1 MTLSDLLAK
10 LSGVEETPDGYLATC
25 PSHSDSHAS
34 LRVTVSE
41 AGKVLVKCRAMCET
55 SDVVKAL
62 GLTMRDLARMVPG
75 KDVPAVKKATSAL
88 PASPAAI
95 AALKMRLD
103 GYASALEAALD
114 GADSY
119 EGEYDDARSAA
130 AYAED
135 RFGIL
140 PDDIA
145 RLGLGFVDD
154 IGGGPRLVVPFRTPE
169 GIARGFQ
176 ARALDKEAAVRWQ
189 GPKSP
194 EGGSWSPLGYFP
206 GSSGWDEVLIC
217 EGPGD
222 ALTGAALGYD
232 TIGVA
237 GASRVNNPAI
247 VDEVAA
253 WIGDRE
259 AIVAGDGDPAGRRFS
274 ATLAEG
280 LTSRGVRVRILQVA
294 DGLDLTDWRKAD
306 PQGFSRDV
314 IRAIMQAKPVANREA
329 ALLAWDE
336 DTYALSD
343 LGGARYLRDFLQS
356 RESGVKY
363 TAEAGFLLL
372 ERGVWRIDDRQ
383 AVRTHAQAVAD
394 VVKRLA
400 REANFAAQDGKTE
413 EERDRAKKRAGRFTR
428 YSQHVQTTRGIDSML
443 RELQA
448 VEGVPASINDFD
460 QHPDLLAVNNGVID
474 LRTGELRP
482 HDPELLLSRRISLDY
497 DPNAKA
503 TRWEAFLA
511 EVFPRDKDMPAFM
524 RRLTGY
530 GITGHTTEQ
539 CFVIHL
545 GKGANGKSVFTDTLT
560 EVFREITTT
569 TPFSTFET
577 KPSGGIPNDLA
588 ALKGARLVMASE
600 GEQGKRM
607 AEAVLKRVTGR
618 DLIAARFMRQEFFEF
633 RPAFLLQLATNFEPQ
648 FRGQDEGLWRR
659 VKLVN
664 WERYFAPHERDPR
677 LSAKLL
683 DEAQGILAW
692 AVRGAKEWY
701 AQGLGDPS
709 TVLEASKQYRQTSDI
724 LQGFLPGKY
733 VLSDDDAHVVP
744 GKTLWE
750 DFRNWAEEENLR
762 DLQGWSQRAFYGAL
776 KERGAHQKKASTG
789 QVFVGIQRAPRV
801 TAAPEEAAPAAA
813 PEPGRAAEGSQAVF
827 SSSTLSAPDLDSL
840 I

>member
-1 MTLSDLLAK
+1 MTLSDLLARF
-10 LSGVEETPDGYLATC
+10 SDVEEDTDGYLATC
-25 PSHSDSHAS
+25 PAHDDTRAS

-41 AGKVLVKCRAMCET
+41 AGKVLVRCRAMCET
-55 SDVVKAL
+55 PAVMSAI
-62 GLTMRDLARMVPG
+62 GLTMRDLARMTPGDEVPRN
-75 KDVPAVKKATSAL
+75 VKATSAIA
-88 PASPAAI
+88 ASPAAI
-95 AALKMRLD
+95 ASLAVKLD
-103 GYASALEAALD
+103 GYASVLIDADAQADGYDGELAEARNAI
-114 GADSY
+114 
-119 EGEYDDARSAA
+119 
-130 AYAED
+130 AYAAD
-135 RFGIL
+135 RFGISM
-140 PDDIA
+140 DA
-145 RLGLGFVDD
+145 VERLGLGFVDD
-154 IGGGPRLVVPFRTPE
+154 IGGGPRLVVPFRTPD
-169 GIARGFQ
+169 GVARGFQ
-176 ARALDKEAAVRWQ
+176 ARALAADAAVRWQ

-206 GSSGWDEVLIC
+206 GASGWEEVLIC

-222 ALTGAALGYD
+222 ALTAAALGYD
-232 TIGVA
+232 TIGIA
-237 GASRVNNPAI
+237 GAARVNNPAI
-247 VDEVAA
+247 LDEVAA

-259 AIVAGDGDPAGRRFS
+259 AVIAGDGDPAGRRFS

-280 LTSRGVRVRILQVA
+280 LTKRDIRVRVLNMA
-294 DGLDLTDWRKAD
+294 DGLDLTDWRKKD

-314 IRAIMQAKPVANREA
+314 IRAITQARPVKSREA

-343 LGGARYLRDFLQS
+343 LGGARYLRDYLKGRS
-356 RESGVKY
+356 SGVKY

-372 ERGVWRIDDRQ
+372 EDGVWRIDDRQ

-394 VVKRLA
+394 VVKKLA
-400 REANFAAQDGKTE
+400 RDANVAKDEGGTDT
-413 EERDRAKKRAGRFTR
+413 ERDRAKARAGRFTR
-428 YSQHVQTTRGIDSML
+428 YSQHVQTSRGIDSML

-482 HDPELLLSRRISLDY
+482 HDPDLLLSRKVSLTYRPDARA
-497 DPNAKA
+497 P
-503 TRWEAFLA
+503 RWEEFLA
-511 EVFPRDKDMPAFM
+511 QVFPRDKHMPDFM
-524 RRLTGY
+524 RRLVGY

-569 TPFSTFET
+569 TPFSTFES

-607 AEAVLKRVTGR
+607 AEAMLKRVTGR

-633 RPAFLLQLATNFEPQ
+633 RPAFLLQMGTNFEPQ

-677 LSAKLL
+677 LGDKLL
-683 DEAQGILAW
+683 EEAEGILAW
-692 AVRGAKEWY
+692 AVRGSREWF
-701 AQGLGDPS
+701 ANGLGDPA
-709 TVLEASKQYRQTSDI
+709 TVREASKQYRDTSDI
-724 LQGFLPGKY
+724 LQGFLPGVFELADEEHK
-733 VLSDDDAHVVP
+733 VP
-744 GKTLWE
+744 GAALW
-750 DFRNWAEEENLR
+750 DAFQAWAEEENLR
-762 DLQGWSQRAFYGAL
+762 DLQGWSRRAFYGAL
-776 KERGAHQKKASTG
+776 KERGIHAKKEQTG
-789 QVFVGIQRAPRV
+789 QVFIGVKRTPRV
-801 TAAPEEAAPAAA
+801 KAHPEEAAPEIA
-813 PEPGRAAEGSQAVF
+813 RAGVSTQAH
-827 SSSTLSAPDLDSL
+827 SSATPITGADLSSL
-840 I
+840 

>member
-1 MTLSDLLAK
+1 MTLTDFLAK
-10 LSGVEETPDGYLATC
+10 LEGVEETGDGYLAVC
-25 PSHSDSHAS
+25 PAHYDSHAS
-34 LRVTVSE
+34 LRVTV
-41 AGKVLVKCRAMCET
+41 GTNGGVLVKDRAGCAT
-55 SDVVKAL
+55 SDVMAAI
-62 GLTMRDLARMVPG
+62 GLTMADLARMTPG
-75 KDVPAVKKATSAL
+75 ADVPQAKRATVPL
-88 PASPAAI
+88 PATPGAI
-95 AALKMRLD
+95 ASLAMRLD
-103 GYASALEAALD
+103 GYASALDNAEEARPAI
-114 GADSY
+114 
-119 EGEYDDARSAA
+119 
-130 AYAED
+130 AYARD
-135 RFGIL
+135 RFGL
-140 PDDIA
+140 TNVDII
-145 RLGLGFVDD
+145 RLGLGYVDD
-154 IGGGPRLVVPFRTPE
+154 IGGGPRLVVPFQTPD
-169 GIARGFQ
+169 GIARNFQ
-176 ARALDKEAAVRWQ
+176 ARALEKDAAVRWQ

-194 EGGSWSPLGYFP
+194 EGGSWSPLGFFP
-206 GSSGWDEVLIC
+206 GSSGWPEVLIC

-232 TIGVA
+232 TIGIA
-237 GASRVNNPAI
+237 GASRVSNPAI
-247 VDEVAA
+247 LDEVAS

-259 AIVAGDGDPAGRRFS
+259 AVVAGDGDPAGRRFS

-280 LTSRGVRVRILQVA
+280 LASRGISVRVLDLE
-294 DGLDLTDWRKAD
+294 DGLDLTDWRARD
-306 PQGFSRDV
+306 PQGFSREV
-314 IRAIMQAKPVANREA
+314 IRAITHAKPVKHREA

-336 DTYALSD
+336 AEYALSD
-343 LGGARYLRDFLQS
+343 LGGARYLRDYLTS
-356 RESGVKY
+356 RDSGVKY

-400 REANFAAQDGKTE
+400 REANFAAADGATE
-413 EERDRAKKRAGRFTR
+413 EEREKAKKRAGRFTR

-448 VEGVPASINDFD
+448 VAGVPASINDFD

-482 HDPELLLSRRISLDY
+482 HDATLLLSRRISLDY
-497 DPNAKA
+497 DPHAKA
-503 TRWEAFLA
+503 TRWEAFLE
-511 EVFPRDKDMPAFM
+511 EVFPRDSAMPAFM

-539 CFVIHL
+539 CFIIHL

-683 DEAQGILAW
+683 EEAPGILAW

-701 AQGLGDPS
+701 EQGLGDPS
-709 TVLEASKQYRQTSDI
+709 TVLDANRQYRAASDI

-733 VLSDDDAHVVP
+733 VLDEDETHKVA
-744 GKTLWE
+744 GKVLWD
-750 DFRNWAEEENLR
+750 DFRTWAEEENLR

-776 KERGAHQKKASTG
+776 SERGTHRKKESAG
-789 QVFVGIQRAPRV
+789 VVFSGIKRAPRV
-801 TAAPEEAAPAAA
+801 HAEPDEAAPRIARA
-813 PEPGRAAEGSQAVF
+813 EPGTQAV
-827 SSSTLSAPDLDSL
+827 SSSSQITGPDLNAL
-840 I
+840 

>member
-1 MTLSDLLAK
+1 MTLTDLLAK
-10 LSGVEETPDGYLATC
+10 LDGVEETPDGYLATC
-25 PSHSDSHAS
+25 PAHADSHAS
-34 LRVTVSE
+34 LRVTVSD
-41 AGKVLVKCRAMCET
+41 AGKVLVKCRAMCST
-55 SDVVKAL
+55 PDVIKAL
-62 GLTMRDLARMVPG
+62 GLTMRDLARMTPG
-75 KDVPAVKKATSAL
+75 DVPATKRATAAVA
-88 PASPAAI
+88 ASPAAV
-95 AALKMRLD
+95 ASLAMRLD
-103 GYASALEAALD
+103 GYATALLTGMDEGD
-114 GADSY
+114 TY
-119 EGEYDDARSAA
+119 PGEYDEARQAA
-130 AYAED
+130 HYARD
-135 RFGIL
+135 RFGL
-140 PDDIA
+140 TDGDIE

-169 GIARGFQ
+169 GVARNFQ
-176 ARALDKEAAVRWQ
+176 ARALEKDAAVRWQ

-194 EGGSWSPLGYFP
+194 EGGSWSPLGFFS
-206 GSSGWDEVLIC
+206 GSSGWDEVILC

-222 ALTGAALGYD
+222 ALTASALGYD
-232 TIGVA
+232 TIGIA
-237 GASRVNNPAI
+237 GASRVSNPAI
-247 VDEVAA
+247 VDEIAA

-259 AIVAGDGDPAGRRFS
+259 AVVAGDGDPAGRRFS

-280 LTSRGVRVRILQVA
+280 LVARHVRVRVLDLA
-294 DGLDLTDWRKAD
+294 DGLDLTDWRAND

-314 IRAIMQAKPVANREA
+314 IRAITQAKPVKHREA

-336 DTYALSD
+336 AEYALSD
-343 LGGARYLRDFLQS
+343 LGGARYLRDFLKS
-356 RESGVKY
+356 RDSGVKY

-372 ERGVWRIDDRQ
+372 DSGVWRIDDRQ
-383 AVRTHAQAVAD
+383 AVRTHAQEVAD
-394 VVKRLA
+394 VVKKLA
-400 REANFAAQDGKTE
+400 REANFAAAEGATE
-413 EERDRAKKRAGRFTR
+413 EERDRAKKRAGRFTA
-428 YSQHVQTTRGIDSML
+428 YAKHVQTTRGIDSML

-448 VEGVPASINDFD
+448 VQGVPASINDFD

-497 DPNAKA
+497 DPAAKA
-503 TRWEAFLA
+503 PRWEAFLE
-511 EVFPRDKDMPAFM
+511 EVFPKDASMPAFM

-539 CFVIHL
+539 VFVIHL
-545 GKGANGKSVFTDTLT
+545 GKGANGKSVFTDTCT

-569 TPFSTFET
+569 TPFSTFEV

-607 AEAVLKRVTGR
+607 AEAVLKRITGR

-683 DEAQGILAW
+683 EEAPGILAW
-692 AVRGAKEWY
+692 AVRGAREWY
-701 AQGLGDPS
+701 EQGLGDPS
-709 TVLEASKQYRQTSDI
+709 TVLEASRQYRATSDI

-733 VLSDDDAHVVP
+733 VLSDDEAHKVP
-744 GKTLWE
+744 GKDLWQA
-750 DFRNWAEEENLR
+750 FREWADEENLR

-776 KERGAHQKKASTG
+776 KERGAHQKKASSG
-789 QVFVGIQRAPRV
+789 VVFSGIKRAPRV
-801 TAAPEEAAPAAA
+801 HAAPEEAAPQIT
-813 PEPGRAAEGSQAVF
+813 RAGASTQALSSASQIT
-827 SSSTLSAPDLDSL
+827 SGPDLDGL